1 MVDGVSKKK
10 TPMSELFTITGIPN
24 FKLFYCFIHA
34 MLTRVFFLISWP
46 SFIVS
51 LSFGNGNNNSKIV
64 YVRAT

>member
-24 FKLFYCFIHA
+24 FKLFHSCNA
-34 MLTRVFFLISWP
+34 DKGFFLISWP

-51 LSFGNGNNNSKIV
+51 LSFGNGNNNSEIV